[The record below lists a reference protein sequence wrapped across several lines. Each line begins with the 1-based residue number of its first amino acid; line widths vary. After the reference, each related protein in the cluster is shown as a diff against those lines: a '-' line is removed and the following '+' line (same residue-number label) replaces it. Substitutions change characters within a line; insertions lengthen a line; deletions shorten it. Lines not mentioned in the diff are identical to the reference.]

1 MNPFT
6 RLSIAL
12 AWLAAVLFAAS
23 GVMLSFEVV
32 ARYFFTR
39 PTIWAAELSQL
50 CLIWGSLVGMP
61 WVLAA
66 RRHIRITAVTSIL
79 SLRTARVCEL
89 VTLLIVAVFSAA
101 VMIEGWHIFA
111 DSFRRGRTTGSLL
124 DLPAWVAE
132 LAVPVGFALLLV
144 QAMIEAVGVAR
155 HGPPPDSGH
164 AVE

>member
-1 MNPFT
+1 MSAFR
-6 RLSIAL
+6 RLTTWL

-50 CLIWGSLVGMP
+50 CLIWGCLVGMP

-66 RRHIRITAVTSIL
+66 RRHIRINALTVRLPARAVL
-79 SLRTARVCEL
+79 ACE
-89 VTLLIVAVFSAA
+89 VFTLAVVAVFSTS
-101 VMIEGWHIFA
+101 VLYKGWHIFA
-111 DSFRRGRTTGSLL
+111 DSFDRGRTTGSLL

-144 QAMIEAVGVAR
+144 QAIVDTVDVIR
-155 HGPPPDSGH
+155 HGPPAEPGGP
-164 AVE
+164 VE